1 MRTNRLV
8 KTVALTAVCLAP
20 AAVAQAQRA
29 VVEGLS
35 QRLTV
40 ACGAAGAHVQG
51 TGNTV
56 TLTGACGDVLVEG
69 SNNTVRIATLGNL
82 KVSGM
87 GNKVYW
93 TNGIDGATPKITKE
107 GMGNSVERKAPADSP
122 GPTPTASA
130 APTTS
135 APAKPAAGGTASAT
149 ASTPSSGAAAT
160 ASPGAPSMTVSK
172 GGKTVGMGASAGG
185 ASMGATKRGEPAPA
199 KPMASPSSAPAA
211 SSMGT
216 GVPIVVG
223 NNQQV
228 KTLECEGRAVSVS
241 GNGNKLTLKGQCG
254 PISVGGNENILHVGA
269 TTRIDTSGNRNVVTY
284 HDLVENKAP
293 VVTSGGTGNRISRAE
308 PQ

>member
-1 MRTNRLV
+1 MRTNRFVRTAALAALV
-8 KTVALTAVCLAP
+8 LTP
-20 AAVAQAQRA
+20 AAVAQAGQRA

-40 ACGAAGAHVQG
+40 ACGNAGAHVQG

-56 TLTGACGDVLVEG
+56 TLTGTCTDVLVEG
-69 SNNTVRIATLGNL
+69 SNNTVHVATLGSL
-82 KVSGM
+82 KVGGM

-93 TNGIDGATPKITKE
+93 SNGIDGATPKITKE
-107 GMGNSVERKAPADSP
+107 GMGNTVERKAPADSP
-122 GPTPTASA
+122 APAPTASA
-130 APTTS
+130 AP
-135 APAKPAAGGTASAT
+135 KPAAGGTASAT
-149 ASTPSSGAAAT
+149 ASTPSSGTTAT

-185 ASMGATKRGEPAPA
+185 ASMGATRRGEPAAA
-199 KPMASPSSAPAA
+199 KPAPATTA
-211 SSMGT
+211 STAAPPMGI

-228 KTLECEGRAVSVS
+228 KTIECEGRAVSVS

-284 HDLVENKAP
+284 RELVDDKAP
-293 VVTSGGTGNRISRAE
+293 IVTSGGNGNRVSRAE